1 MSTSRIALVTGSRR
15 GIGRAIAL
23 ALAAEGYDIVINDY
37 ELDDNATAT
46 AAMIRSLGQQAHL
59 IQADLGDMEA
69 VRQLVEETVTQ
80 CRRIDVLVNNAAA
93 WAHEPFL
100 EIQEQNWDRVVD
112 VGLKAPYLLGQ
123 LVAQQMI
130 AQPKLNGAK
139 EQPNERNSVGTM
151 VNISSVH
158 RVRIWQNDTVY
169 GIVKAGIMR
178 LTESMAHE
186 LGPHGIRVN
195 AIAPG
200 YIDSRVP
207 DPNATPIGQPRYAE
221 MVIPVTPLRRIGLPE
236 DIANAAAFLVSEK
249 ASFITGQCL
258 TVDGGFLLSGV
269 PQGG

>member
-1 MSTSRIALVTGSRR
+1 MTTRIALVTGSRR

-23 ALAAEGYDIVINDY
+23 TLAAAGYDLVIHDY
-37 ELDDNATAT
+37 ELDANAEATAEE
-46 AAMIRSLGQQAHL
+46 IRGLGRQAHL
-59 IQADLGDMEA
+59 IQADLGAMDAVHQLIEA
-69 VRQLVEETVTQ
+69 TVAHYG
-80 CRRIDVLVNNAAA
+80 RLDVLVNNAAT

-100 EIQEQNWDRVVD
+100 EIQEGNWDRVVD

-123 LVAQQMI
+123 LAAQQMI
-130 AQPKLNGAK
+130 AQPKIEGAGT
-139 EQPNERNSVGTM
+139 GTM

-169 GIVKAGIMR
+169 GVVKAGIMR
-178 LTESMAHE
+178 LTESMAYE

-207 DPNATPIGQPRYAE
+207 DPNDTPIGQPGYAE
-221 MVIPVTPLRRIGLPE
+221 PVIPWTPLRRIGLPQ
-236 DIANAAAFLVSEK
+236 DIADAAAFLVSEK

-258 TVDGGFLLSGV
+258 TVDGGFLL
-269 PQGG
+269 GGTPKGG

>member
-1 MSTSRIALVTGSRR
+1 MTTRIALVTGSRR

-23 ALAAEGYDIVINDY
+23 TLAAAGYDLVIHDY
-37 ELDDNATAT
+37 ELDANAEATAEE
-46 AAMIRSLGQQAHL
+46 IRELGRQAHL
-59 IQADLGDMEA
+59 IQADLGEMDAVHQLLEA
-69 VRQLVEETVTQ
+69 TVAHYG
-80 CRRIDVLVNNAAA
+80 RLDVLVNNAAT
-93 WAHEPFL
+93 WAHEAFL
-100 EIQEQNWDRVVD
+100 DIQQGNWDRVVD

-123 LVAQQMI
+123 LAAKQMI
-130 AQPKLNGAK
+130 AQPKIEGTGTGA
-139 EQPNERNSVGTM
+139 M

-178 LTESMAHE
+178 LTESMAYE

-207 DPNATPIGQPRYAE
+207 DPNDSPIGQPSYAE
-221 MVIPVTPLRRIGLPE
+221 PVIPWTPLRRIGLPQ
-236 DIANAAAFLVSEK
+236 DIADAAAFLVSEK

-258 TVDGGFLLSGV
+258 TVDGGFLL
-269 PQGG
+269 GGTPKGG